1 MAIGERLLSPEN
13 NKKRW
18 RVALKKGRE
27 RAERGRGENENVL
40 GFFVKTVGAGKE
52 LKYSFKI
59 PSLKTDPIL
68 YKGDQ
73 LKLRIFLKL
82 SQNWDAINENSTQR
96 FAN

>member
-59 PSLKTDPIL
+59 PSLL
-68 YKGDQ
+68 EN
-73 LKLRIFLKL
+73 KLTFE
-82 SQNWDAINENSTQR
+82 D
-96 FAN
+96 FPY

>member
-27 RAERGRGENENVL
+27 RAERGRRENENVL

-59 PSLKTDPIL
+59 PSLL
-68 YKGDQ
+68 EN
-73 LKLRIFLKL
+73 KLTFEDFPPLETEK
-82 SQNWDAINENSTQR
+82 
-96 FAN
+96 